1 MCRWPRSSFCC
12 IQSIVEWCRGVNGKV
27 HVYVQVD
34 QHYNIIIFINVKVQS
49 TKILY
54 IKNRRTKNIKPQ
66 HYQFCFIDSCS
77 TSQNRWICPNV
88 WLSSFCQSELGIAF
102 LLPNKQTKTQKN
114 KQTLYQRVSSS
125 KLNLFKNY
133 LPRCLGGFLA
143 FACTSF
149 WNCFISSSF

>member
-114 KQTLYQRVSSS
+114 RTN
-125 KLNLFKNY
+125 KLCIEKFPVANWTFLKII
-133 LPRCLGGFLA
+133 CQDVWGF
-143 FACTSF
+143 FF
-149 WNCFISSSF
+149 